1 MLEVASYIDDGN
13 LLLLDGIFG
22 SVDFNLF
29 C

>member
-1 MLEVASYIDDGN
+1 MLEVASYIDDRN
-13 LLLLDGIFG
+13 LLLLDGIFW